1 MGKDVQPMTTLQRHI
16 RVPFVNL
23 PLQHAPLKASLV
35 RALEQVLDHG
45 QFILGTETGAFEER
59 FADYCGVSHAVG
71 VDNGTSALT
80 LVLQALGIGAGDE
93 VITAPNSFL
102 ASASCIAMTGARPVF
117 ADVCQNYTI
126 DPDKLEQAI
135 TDRTRAII
143 PVHLTGRPADM
154 DPIMALARRRGL
166 HVVEDCAQA
175 VGAAYRGKKVG
186 SFGIAGCFS
195 MHPLKILNAVGDG
208 GAITTSDPKLHQRL
222 IMARNHGMQ
231 NRDECAFWSSNC
243 RLDTLQAA
251 MLLVKMDSLESWI
264 SERRAIALRYRKELG
279 GVVRVPEELPHDF
292 AVYQT
297 FVIQSE
303 RRDALQQFLAANS
316 IESKVHYPLPLH
328 LQPAARDLGHE
339 WGDFPVTEAQTRTIL
354 SLPIYP
360 ELTREQQD
368 KVIATVKA
376 FYQA

>member
-1 MGKDVQPMTTLQRHI
+1 MTTSQQNI
-16 RVPFVNL
+16 QVPFVNL
-23 PLQHAPLKASLV
+23 PLQHATLKGSLL

-45 QFILGTETGAFEER
+45 QFILGRETAAFEER
-59 FADYCGVSHAVG
+59 FADYCGVAHAVG

-102 ASASCIAMTGARPVF
+102 ASASCIAMAGARPVF
-117 ADVCQNYTI
+117 ADVGPNYTI
-126 DPDKLEQAI
+126 DPERLERAV

-154 DPIMALARRRGL
+154 DPIMELAGRRGL

-175 VGAAYRGKKVG
+175 VGASYRGKKVG
-186 SFGIAGCFS
+186 SFGTAGCFS
-195 MHPLKILNAVGDG
+195 MHPLKILNAIGDG
-208 GAITTSDPKLHQRL
+208 GAITTSDAALHQRL
-222 IMARNHGMQ
+222 LKARNHGMQ
-231 NRDECAFWSSNC
+231 SRDECEFWSGNC

-251 MLLVKMDSLESWI
+251 MLLAKMEFLEGWI
-264 SERRAIALRYRKELG
+264 SQRRAIADRYRNELG
-279 GVVRVPEELPHDF
+279 GVVRVPVELPHER

-297 FVIQSE
+297 FVVQAE
-303 RRDALQQFLAANS
+303 RRDELQQFLAAHLVD
-316 IESKVHYPLPLH
+316 SKVHYPIPLH
-328 LQPAARDLGHE
+328 LQPAARGLGYQR
-339 WGDFPVTEAQTRTIL
+339 GSFPVTEAQTRTIL

-360 ELTREQQD
+360 ELTAAQQD